1 MQTRFH
7 LAAFVLGT
15 LLSSVPVAASAQDAV
30 LAAWKRNQVE
40 FTYMGFT
47 TLYTCDG
54 LKGKV
59 KSLLRHLGAR
69 DDMQVTMS
77 GCEFQPGDIA
87 RLPRVR
93 LDFHVPVPRESG
105 TRDAGLPVPAEWKT
119 LVIKRDE
126 PRNLDVGDCELVE
139 QFRDHVLPAFATR
152 QLTGQL
158 SCVPHQ
164 LSGSR
169 FNLRLQS
176 LVALPS
182 PDRTRARPR

>member
-1 MQTRFH
+1 MRLLLCTLS
-7 LAAFVLGT
+7 LAM
-15 LLSSVPVAASAQDAV
+15 PMVADAGDAV
-30 LAAWKRNQVE
+30 LAAWKHRQVE

-59 KSLLRHLGAR
+59 KNLLRQVGAR
-69 DDMQVTMS
+69 KDLKVSTS
-77 GCEFQPGDIA
+77 GCEFHPGEIA

-93 LDFHVPVPRESG
+93 LDFHAPVPRESG
-105 TRDAGLPVPAEWKT
+105 DRDPGPPVPAEWKAV
-119 LVIKRDE
+119 VIKRDQ
-126 PRNLDVGDCELVE
+126 PKDLGIGDCELVE

-152 QLTGQL
+152 DMSGHV

-169 FNLRLQS
+169 FDLRFQS
-176 LVALPS
+176 LVALRS
-182 PDRTRARPR
+182 PDRVPAKRH